1 MNSSLPV
8 RHIFRWDL
16 DKTYL
21 HTEFDTW
28 RDLVRVALLKP
39 EQRANIPGAD
49 SLLRELTRAS
59 ELDRVVLT
67 FISGSPTQM
76 RRKLEQKFALDGIR
90 PDTFILKPQLEN
102 FLRGRFKAV
111 RGQVGYKLDALL
123 RVRSMHPIAPETL
136 FGDDAEQDAFIYSLY
151 ADVVS
156 GAVDLDGL
164 GAILR
169 AANVYH
175 ETADGILRHAAAVER
190 QDTVRRIF
198 IHLDRR
204 SPPGRFLPLG
214 PRIVPISNYFQAALV
229 LFADGVMDAAGV
241 LRVAADMMQRADFG
255 LAELATAYQ
264 DLARRGQLSRTM
276 TERLIAGT
284 PDTAEELPPGFAERL
299 WARLIALAP
308 LQDPPPREWSGPPDY
323 LEVLSSD
330 HAMLA
335 ALKEEALRRRGLL

>member
-1 MNSSLPV
+1 MLPV

-21 HTEFDTW
+21 RTEFDTW
-28 RDLVRVALLKP
+28 RDLVRTAFQKA
-39 EQRANIPGAD
+39 EDKANVPGAD
-49 SLLRELTRAS
+49 GLLRELTRAS

-123 RVRSMHPIAPETL
+123 RVRAMHPIAPETL

-156 GAVDLDGL
+156 GAIDLDQL

-175 ETADGILRHAAAVER
+175 ETADGILRHAASVER

-198 IHLDRR
+198 INLDRR

-214 PRIVPISNYFQAALV
+214 PRVVPISDYFQAALV
-229 LFADGVMDAAGV
+229 LFADGVLQARGV
-241 LRVAADMMQRADFG
+241 LRVAADMMRDADFG
-255 LAELATAYQ
+255 LQELSTAYQ
-264 DLARRGQLSRTM
+264 DLARRGQISRST
-276 TERLIAGT
+276 TERLISAD
-284 PDTAEELPPGFAERL
+284 PAEDSDLPPGFAERL
-299 WARLIALAP
+299 WSRLIALAP
-308 LQDPPPREWSGPPDY
+308 LNDPPAREWSGPPDY
-323 LEVLSSD
+323 LEVLRSD

>member
-1 MNSSLPV
+1 MLPV

-21 HTEFDTW
+21 RTEFDTW
-28 RDLVRVALLKP
+28 RDLVRTAFQKP
-39 EQRANIPGAD
+39 EDKANVPGAD
-49 SLLRELTRAS
+49 GLLRELTRPS
-59 ELDRVVLT
+59 ETDRVVLT

-111 RGQVGYKLDALL
+111 RGQIGYKLDALL
-123 RVRSMHPIAPETL
+123 RVRAMHPIAPETL

-156 GAVDLDGL
+156 GAVSVEML
-164 GAILR
+164 GEILR
-169 AANVYH
+169 AAHVYH
-175 ETADGILRHAAAVER
+175 ETADGILRQARAVEQ

-229 LFADGVMDAAGV
+229 LFGDGVLSAHGV
-241 LRVAADMMQRADFG
+241 LRMAADMMRDADFG
-255 LAELATAYQ
+255 LSELATAYQ
-264 DLARRGQLSRTM
+264 DLARRGQLSRSV
-276 TERLIAGT
+276 TEQLTAFDPGE
-284 PDTAEELPPGFAERL
+284 DTELPPGFAERL
-299 WARLIALAP
+299 WSRLRALAP
-308 LQDPPPREWSGPPDY
+308 LQDPPQRDWSGPPDY
-323 LEVLSSD
+323 LEVLRAD

-335 ALKEEALRRRGLL
+335 ALKEEALKRRGLL

>member
-1 MNSSLPV
+1 MKASCSASSPNS
-8 RHIFRWDL
+8 
-16 DKTYL
+16 
-21 HTEFDTW
+21 
-28 RDLVRVALLKP
+28 
-39 EQRANIPGAD
+39 
-49 SLLRELTRAS
+49 
-59 ELDRVVLT
+59 
-67 FISGSPTQM
+67 
-76 RRKLEQKFALDGIR
+76 
-90 PDTFILKPQLEN
+90 
-102 FLRGRFKAV
+102 
-111 RGQVGYKLDALL
+111 
-123 RVRSMHPIAPETL
+123 
-136 FGDDAEQDAFIYSLY
+136 
-151 ADVVS
+151 VS

-276 TERLIAGT
+276 TERLIADT
-284 PDTAEELPPGFAERL
+284 PDAAAELPPGFAERL

-308 LQDPPPREWSGPPDY
+308 LQDPPPREWTGPPDY